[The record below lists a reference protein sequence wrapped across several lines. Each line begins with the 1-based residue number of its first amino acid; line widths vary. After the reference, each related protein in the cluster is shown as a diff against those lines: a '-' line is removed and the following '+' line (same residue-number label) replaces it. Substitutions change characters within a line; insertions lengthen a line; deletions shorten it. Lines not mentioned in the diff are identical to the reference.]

1 MYEVK
6 LRNTDGEVVLE
17 LCTLCDDVQFFG
29 SNRLSFTSK
38 DVMLFTLD
46 IKSIREQHGTLTLWH
61 TPRF

>member
-17 LCTLCDDVQFFG
+17 LCTLCEDVQFFG
-29 SNRLSFTSK
+29 SNRLSFTHN
-38 DVMLFTLD
+38 DVMLFTVD
-46 IKSIREQHGTLTLWH
+46 IKFIREQHGTLTLWH